1 MLPLADLQS
10 AMRDAA
16 LGGDMDR
23 LSGLIVEDGFSHTER
38 LSIHRSNTTILLT
51 EALAATFKV
60 VHKLVGEDF
69 FEAVARLYVRA
80 HPPQNPCLFEYG
92 HDFPAYL
99 ANLPQLAEL
108 PYVADVA
115 RLEWA
120 WNEAFH
126 AAEAPVLSASDL
138 AAVDVE
144 DYGQLTFIPHP
155 TLRFVASPYPIKEI
169 WAVNQCGA
177 DDDAT
182 VDLDEGAQA
191 LAVVRPRAQV
201 EFLELSKP
209 GLALSEYLN
218 AGALLGNAVERVQ
231 AASPDFD
238 PAPTLA
244 ILIGGGAFSAHILES

>member
-23 LSGLIVEDGFSHTER
+23 LSGVIVEDGFSHTER
-38 LSIHRSNTTILLT
+38 LSIHRGNTTILLT

-69 FEAVARLYVRA
+69 FEAVARLYIRA
-80 HPPQNPCLFEYG
+80 HPPRNPCLFEYG

-99 ANLPQLAEL
+99 AGLPQLDGF
-108 PYVADVA
+108 PYMADVA

-126 AAEAPVLSASDL
+126 AAEAPVLSAANL
-138 AAVDVE
+138 AAVDPD
-144 DYGQLTFIPHP
+144 DYAQLTFTPHP
-155 TLRFVASPYPIKEI
+155 ALHLIASPYPIKEI

-177 DDDAT
+177 NDDAI

-191 LAVVRPRAQV
+191 LAVVRPKAHV
-201 EFLELSKP
+201 EFLELSEP
-209 GLALSEYLN
+209 GLALTEYLI
-218 AGALLGNAVERVQ
+218 AGERLGNAVERVQ
-231 AASPDFD
+231 IAVPNFD

-244 ILIGGGAFSAHILES
+244 GLIGSGAFSNHILQS